1 MIKSTE
7 KFLRDLIVA
16 IAIVDA
22 KLNFINYSDQWLTSF
37 APKKTDIRGKHL
49 NDILL
54 YMPISFNEA
63 IQSALKGNISFNE
76 GEKIFLPNGEV
87 KWLKWKISPF
97 KNNDD
102 TLEALTII
110 LEDVSKDKKELELLH
125 KAENVGRTG
134 GWQLNL
140 ETNQSYWTKTTRDI
154 HEVDEDFIPT
164 IESGIKFVTPKFK
177 AKITNLITLALEN
190 HQPWDTQL
198 IIITA
203 KGNKVWVRAKGEV
216 EILNNKPIGLIGT
229 FQDITHQKL
238 IELQF
243 KKAKASLLSEFNN
256 SINSMAMLDEQG
268 KFIKVNK
275 RLCQFLGYT
284 TKEFMQMSFLDVSY
298 TENKAKEV
306 RNFKDVFS
314 GKTNTST
321 KEKIYIHK
329 SGNLIYANLSQRV
342 VKNIDEESSYIICT
356 FQDLTTERKAKIELR
371 IFTESI
377 QKIFKN
383 SEIGM
388 AFVTLNK
395 GWKEVNHKFCDILG
409 YSKEELLEL
418 SYSDIT
424 HTEDIGAELLF
435 LKEIIDNKSESY
447 RLEKRFIHKKGHV
460 IYTIFTTT
468 VVRKSDGEILHFID
482 QIIDITHK
490 IKKEKELNT
499 LVNLT
504 KNQNNSLMNFA
515 YIVSHN
521 LRSNSSNMAMLSNLL
536 AEEEDE
542 QEKSN
547 IINMISKSAES
558 LSQTIDDLNDVVQVK
573 TITLESLQSVN
584 LVKTINKIQE
594 SINGLLIEK
603 KSILEIDIPE
613 HHSVKAVS
621 AYLESIFLN
630 IITNALKYS
639 SEDRI
644 PVIKINSQLQGD
656 NILIS
661 FSDNGQG
668 IDLKRHGDKIFG
680 MYKTF
685 HQNKES
691 KGIGLFI
698 SKNQIEAMNGSIR
711 MESIVDQGTTLYL
724 SLIKG

>member
-1 MIKSTE
+1 M
-7 KFLRDLIVA
+7 
-16 IAIVDA
+16 
-22 KLNFINYSDQWLTSF
+22 
-37 APKKTDIRGKHL
+37 
-49 NDILL
+49 
-54 YMPISFNEA
+54 
-63 IQSALKGNISFNE
+63 
-76 GEKIFLPNGEV
+76 
-87 KWLKWKISPF
+87 
-97 KNNDD
+97 
-102 TLEALTII
+102 
-110 LEDVSKDKKELELLH
+110 
-125 KAENVGRTG
+125 
-134 GWQLNL
+134 
-140 ETNQSYWTKTTRDI
+140 
-154 HEVDEDFIPT
+154 
-164 IESGIKFVTPKFK
+164 
-177 AKITNLITLALEN
+177 
-190 HQPWDTQL
+190 
-198 IIITA
+198 
-203 KGNKVWVRAKGEV
+203 
-216 EILNNKPIGLIGT
+216 
-229 FQDITHQKL
+229 
-238 IELQF
+238 
-243 KKAKASLLSEFNN
+243 
-256 SINSMAMLDEQG
+256 
-268 KFIKVNK
+268 
-275 RLCQFLGYT
+275 
-284 TKEFMQMSFLDVSY
+284 
-298 TENKAKEV
+298 
-306 RNFKDVFS
+306 
-314 GKTNTST
+314 
-321 KEKIYIHK
+321 
-329 SGNLIYANLSQRV
+329 
-342 VKNIDEESSYIICT
+342 
-356 FQDLTTERKAKIELR
+356 
-371 IFTESI
+371 
-377 QKIFKN
+377 
-383 SEIGM
+383 
-388 AFVTLNK
+388 
-395 GWKEVNHKFCDILG
+395 
-409 YSKEELLEL
+409 
-418 SYSDIT
+418 
-424 HTEDIGAELLF
+424 
-435 LKEIIDNKSESY
+435 
-447 RLEKRFIHKKGHV
+447 

-573 TITLESLQSVN
+573 TITLESLQNVN
-584 LVKTINKIQE
+584 LVKTINKIQK

-685 HQNKES
+685 HQNKEA